1 MILKAVK
8 PSPKSAG
15 SKSSKDTYQ
24 IGPQGKKPFIEEG
37 EKARRTIQANNRKNL
52 LSSSTHKHSFERSER
67 MAHAPDEDSP
77 ATPTFA
83 YDKGSTPSSNSLR
96 VRSANVSS

>member
-24 IGPQGKKPFIEEG
+24 KIGPHKKPSIEAEG
-37 EKARRTIQANNRKNL
+37 EKARRTIQASNGRKNL
-52 LSSSTHKHSFERSER
+52 LSSSDARQHPLKDREV
-67 MAHAPDEDSP
+67 AHAPEDSP

-83 YDKGSTPSSNSLR
+83 YDKRLNTEFKWFTRTLR
-96 VRSANVSS
+96 